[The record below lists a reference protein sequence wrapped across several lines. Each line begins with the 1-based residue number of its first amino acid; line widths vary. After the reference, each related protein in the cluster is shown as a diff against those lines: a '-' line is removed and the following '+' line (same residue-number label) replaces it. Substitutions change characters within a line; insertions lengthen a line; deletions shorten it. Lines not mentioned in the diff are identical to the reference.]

1 MKRAICTIGL
11 ALLLVTT
18 LGAQAQAACTAG
30 CGAEAD
36 QLIEEVLVV
45 KFCAALELD
54 QQTLSEVMQGY
65 EMWAAKRDARKAAA
79 AELKAAVASG
89 SGVWSKLEALRDID
103 EELTD
108 FTEEACANIATFG
121 EEAEA
126 NLYLFIS
133 GIDQMVAQAKLALTS
148 PCQCGPKAA
157 QGAATATAPSATPEE
172 LIRTTVNNVKK
183 ALETQDLDLLLSTF
197 AEDFEHPEAG
207 GKEEIRALLERG
219 IEMGYLDE
227 GEVSLED
234 MEIEVDGDEA
244 TAYPIDLSGP
254 PGSISIELE
263 LGKRGDKWLITVISP
278 DGV

>member
-1 MKRAICTIGL
+1 MKRAICATGL

-18 LGAQAQAACTAG
+18 LGAQAQDASAAG
-30 CGAEAD
+30 CGAKAD

-103 EELTD
+103 EELAD
-108 FTEEACANIATFG
+108 FTEEACTNIATFG

-126 NLYLFIS
+126 NLYLLIT
-133 GIDQMVAQAKLALTS
+133 GIDQIVAQAKLGLTS

-157 QGAATATAPSATPEE
+157 QGAVPAAAAAPPEE
-172 LIRTTVNNVKK
+172 LIRATVNDVKK

-207 GKEEIRALLERG
+207 GKEKVRALLERG
-219 IEMGYLDE
+219 IEMGYMDE

-263 LGKRGDKWLITVISP
+263 LGKRGDKWLITMLSP